1 MTSFRRILVAIDFS
15 SQSRVALAA
24 AVRLAKGGH
33 GSVELV
39 HVLPFARGV
48 RNAALALASL
58 ARDGGR
64 ARRRALDH
72 GREALDRWRRR
83 TVQRGVPAEK
93 HLLLGRPAEG
103 ILAAVRF
110 VEPDVIVMGTRG
122 IGGARGLLLG
132 SVASEI
138 VRTAPLPVIVT
149 RGRRPTFKRILVA
162 DDFSHGSDQALRAAL
177 ALPAEPGARVLL
189 VHVIDTHPTL
199 ALGVLGLGAHP
210 DARAIEKERRRLGAK
225 LDARAARLGR
235 RGLRVECRVVAG
247 SPAGELARAAQ
258 RWRAGLL
265 VAATHGQSGLRRALL
280 GSTTEALLRVSP
292 CPVLAVKPLDWKP
305 PVR

>member
-1 MTSFRRILVAIDFS
+1 MTSFQRILAAIDFS
-15 SQSRVALAA
+15 PQSRVALAA
-24 AVRLAKGGH
+24 AVRLAKRGH

-39 HVLPFARGV
+39 HVLPFPRGV

-64 ARRRALDH
+64 ARRRALDQAH
-72 GREALDRWRRR
+72 KALDRWCRRA
-83 TVQRGVPAEK
+83 VHRGVSAEK

-110 VEPDVIVMGTRG
+110 LEPDVIVMGTRG

-138 VRTAPLPVIVT
+138 VRTAPLPVVVT

-177 ALPAEPGARVLL
+177 ALPAEPGVRVLL
-189 VHVIDTHPTL
+189 AHVIDTGPAR
-199 ALGVLGLGAHP
+199 ALSVLGLGAHP
-210 DARAIEKERRRLGAK
+210 DADAIEKERQRLESK
-225 LDARAARLGR
+225 LGARAARLGR
-235 RGLRVECRVVAG
+235 RGLRVECRVVTG
-247 SPAGELARAAQ
+247 SPPGELARAAQ

-265 VAATHGQSGLRRALL
+265 IAATHGQSGLRRALL

-292 CPVLAVKPLDWKP
+292 CPVLAVKPLDWKSP
-305 PVR
+305 LP